1 MNRKKIAEE
10 LIRFLKRKYGKRI
23 KEMIRREEPFKL
35 LITTIL
41 SQRTR
46 DENTRRASKNLFSR
60 VKTPEEILELSEKE
74 LEELIKPSGM
84 YRQKAR
90 KIKEVCRILL
100 KEYDGKVPKTREELM
115 KLPGVGLK
123 TSNIVLSYGYGKPVI
138 AVDVH
143 VEVISKRLGLVPLK
157 ASVEEVENE
166 LEVLIPPE
174 DRWIVNLGLVKFGKE
189 VCITRKPRCN
199 ICPLNKMCC
208 FYEGRITKTF

>member
-1 MNRKKIAEE
+1 MHKKEIAEE

-23 KEMIRREEPFKL
+23 KEMMKREEPFKL
-35 LITTIL
+35 LIITIL

-46 DENTRRASKNLFSR
+46 DENTKKASKNLFSR

-100 KEYDGKVPKTREELM
+100 KKYKGKVPRKREELL

-143 VEVISKRLGLVPLK
+143 VEVISKRLGLVPQS
-157 ASVEEVENE
+157 ASVKEVEDILEE
-166 LEVLIPPE
+166 LLPIKH
-174 DRWIVNLGLVKFGKE
+174 RWIINLGMVQFGRE
-189 VCITRKPRCN
+189 ICITRKPKCYM
-199 ICPLNKMCC
+199 CPLNKISP
-208 FYEGRITKTF
+208 YPNKTNH

>member
-1 MNRKKIAEE
+1 MNKKKIAEE

-41 SQRTR
+41 SQRTK

-100 KEYDGKVPKTREELM
+100 KKYKGKVPETREELM

-143 VEVISKRLGLVPLK
+143 VEVTSKRLGLVPQS
-157 ASVEEVENE
+157 ASVKEVEDILEE
-166 LEVLIPPE
+166 LLPIKH
-174 DRWIVNLGLVKFGKE
+174 RWIINLGMVQFGRE
-189 VCITRKPRCN
+189 ICITRKPKCYM
-199 ICPLNKMCC
+199 CPLNKICP
-208 FYEGRITKTF
+208 YPNKTNH